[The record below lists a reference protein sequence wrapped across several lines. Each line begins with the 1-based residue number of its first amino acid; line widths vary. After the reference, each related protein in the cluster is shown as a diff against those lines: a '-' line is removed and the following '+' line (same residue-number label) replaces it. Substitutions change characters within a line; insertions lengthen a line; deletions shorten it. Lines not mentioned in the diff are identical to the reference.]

1 MFGYCIVEMSGEKI
15 TYDNAHSNIG
25 ESVLVDGKKGSI
37 VEVAI
42 KVVFDDD
49 PSDYVQVDPDDQEI
63 TLVSES
69 GGRRRR
75 TRRGRSRR
83 ARRGRSH
90 RRR

>member
-1 MFGYCIVEMSGEKI
+1 MFGYCIVEMSGEQI
-15 TYDNAHSNIG
+15 EPSNANELNAG
-25 ESVLVDGKKGSI
+25 DELLVDGKKYSFMQF
-37 VEVAI
+37 
-42 KVVFDDD
+42 KVIQV
-49 PSDYVQVDPDDQEI
+49 SDENGDYTDVDLETQHVTRD
-63 TLVSES
+63 TS